1 MHPEICLFKSMLTG
15 YKNEYPPNITC
26 LQYITCNTGKS
37 DIISCTSSTT
47 SASGNKLKGIQ
58 RGMQ

>member
-1 MHPEICLFKSMLTG
+1 MLTG

-26 LQYITCNTGKS
+26 LQYITCNTGNS

-58 RGMQ
+58 RGIQ